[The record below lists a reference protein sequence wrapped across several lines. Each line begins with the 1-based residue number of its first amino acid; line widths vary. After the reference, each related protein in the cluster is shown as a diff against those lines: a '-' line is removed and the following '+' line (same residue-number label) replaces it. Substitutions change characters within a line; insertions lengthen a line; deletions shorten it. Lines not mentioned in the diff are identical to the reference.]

1 MAVTKIW
8 PIRKSF
14 AAPIDYVQNSEKTAN
29 PETVNSTPE
38 MSEESR
44 QALEDVIEYAAA
56 EGKTE
61 MKFFVSTL
69 NCNKRYARDEFFT
82 VKKRFNKEGG
92 IVAFHGY
99 QSFAPGEATPEE
111 AHEIGMQLARELW
124 GDRFQVVVATHLDRE
139 HLHNHFVIN
148 SISFKDGK
156 RYHDCKDTYRLM
168 REVSDRL
175 CREHGLSIVEEPK
188 GKGVRQYLY
197 NMEKAGMPT
206 RYNVA
211 RQAIDES
218 IALSLNIEE
227 FKSEL
232 RKRGYIYRLDPN
244 RKYWTVTPPGW
255 KKSIRTHNLGDAYTR
270 ESIERRIYENDP
282 SVRTERL
289 RQQYRIPN
297 QYNLRRRIDRIMG
310 RSGLEKLYLRYC
322 YELGYLPKC
331 KQNPTKLHIVLKED
345 LLKCDQYSEQA
356 KLLAK
361 YHVSTEEDLLKT
373 AANIKGRM
381 AELGAERD
389 ELRRAARRVLPE
401 DEKGRTRESI
411 KVLTEEIRQFRHELK
426 VCDEIH
432 VRSAHVEENL
442 RIVDAD
448 RRKER
453 ERKESR

>member
-29 PETVNSTPE
+29 PAIGNDSSD
-38 MSEESR
+38 MSEEAK
-44 QALEDVIEYAAA
+44 QALEDVIEYASN
-56 EGKTE
+56 EDKTE
-61 MKFFVSTL
+61 MKYFVSTL
-69 NCNKRYARDEFFT
+69 NCNKRFARDEFQT

-99 QSFAPGEATPEE
+99 QSFSEGEVTPAQ
-111 AHEIGMQLARELW
+111 AHEIGVKLAKELW
-124 GDRFQVVVATHLDRE
+124 GDRFQVVIATHVNTACT
-139 HLHNHFVIN
+139 HNHFVIN

-156 RYHDCKDTYRLM
+156 RYHDCKDTYKLM
-168 REVSDRL
+168 RETSDKICL
-175 CREHGLSIVEEPK
+175 EHGLSIVEEPK

-218 IALSLNIEE
+218 IALSLNLEE

-232 RKRGYIYRLDPN
+232 RKRGYVYRLDPN

-255 KKSIRTHNLGDAYTR
+255 KKSIRTHNLGEAYTR
-270 ESIERRIYENDP
+270 ESIERRIYENDS

-289 RQQYRIPN
+289 RQQYRFTN
-297 QYNLRRRIDRIMG
+297 HYNLRRRVDRIMG

-322 YELGYLPKC
+322 YELGYLPKY

-361 YHVSTEEDLLKT
+361 YHVNTDEDLTRLVSDLKD
-373 AANIKGRM
+373 RM
-381 AELGAERD
+381 QKLGSDRD
-389 ELRRAARRVLPE
+389 DLRRVAKRVLPE
-401 DEKGRTRESI
+401 EEIDRAKEGIKERTA
-411 KVLTEEIRQFRHELK
+411 EIRQIRHELK
-426 VCDEIH
+426 VCGEIQD
-432 VRSAHVEENL
+432 RSAHIEENL
-442 RIVDAD
+442 AIVDAD

-453 ERKESR
+453 ER

>member
-14 AAPIDYVQNSEKTAN
+14 AAPIDYVQNDEKTAN
-29 PETVNSTPE
+29 PEAGSGTPE

-44 QALEDVIEYAAA
+44 QALEDVIEYAAH
-56 EGKTE
+56 EDKTQ

-69 NCNKRYARDEFFT
+69 NCNKRYARDEFLT

-99 QSFAPGEATPEE
+99 QSFAPGEATPEQ
-111 AHEIGMQLARELW
+111 AHEIGVQLAKELW
-124 GDRFQVVVATHLDRE
+124 GDRFQVVIATHLDRE
-139 HLHNHFVIN
+139 HLHNHFVLN
-148 SISFKDGK
+148 SISFRDGK
-156 RYHDCKDTYRLM
+156 RYHDCKETYRLM
-168 REVSDRL
+168 RETSDRL

-197 NMEKAGMPT
+197 NLEKAGMPT
-206 RYNVA
+206 RYNIA

-218 IALSLNIEE
+218 IALSLNLEE
-227 FKSEL
+227 FKAEL
-232 RKRGYIYRLDPN
+232 RKRGYIYRFDPN

-255 KKSIRTHNLGDAYTR
+255 KKSIRTHNLGEEYTR

-297 QYNLRRRIDRIMG
+297 NYNLRRRIDRIMG

-322 YELGYLPKC
+322 YEIGILPKHT
-331 KQNPTKLHIVLKED
+331 QNTTKLHIVLKED

-356 KLLAK
+356 KLLSK
-361 YHVSTEEDLLKT
+361 YHVSTDEDLAQT
-373 AANIKGRM
+373 VADIKERM
-381 AELGAERD
+381 TELGSERD
-389 ELRRAARRVLPE
+389 ELRRVAKRVLPE
-401 DEKGRTRESI
+401 EDIAKAKEGICE
-411 KVLTEEIRQFRHELK
+411 LTAEIRQLRHELK
-426 VCDEIH
+426 VCDE
-432 VRSAHVEENL
+432 VRERSAHVEENL

-448 RRKER
+448 RKKER
-453 ERKESR
+453 ER